1 MDELMIETNAPVS
14 FEILPANQP
23 VQRKRQSGYARMK
36 RRALLAEQGEAR
48 ADDLAKD
55 VTALEGLVERLLN
68 RLDRAARIDMTDQD
82 RERIIRMVNDI
93 RGHLATK
100 ESG

>member
-1 MDELMIETNAPVS
+1 
-14 FEILPANQP
+14 
-23 VQRKRQSGYARMK
+23 
-36 RRALLAEQGEAR
+36 LLAEQGESR

-68 RLDRAARIDMTDQD
+68 HLDRAARFDMTDQD